1 MAMGLVADQLAWHAL
16 RLEYDALDRAR
27 GYIRS

>member
-1 MAMGLVADQLAWHAL
+1 MATDWAADQLAWLDLWLWH
-16 RLEYDALDRAR
+16 DAVDRAR